1 MKCPNAASLPVRMTW
16 AFWTAI
22 TGAPGEAAI
31 AAPVTVGPDEL
42 ALAAASCGGGA
53 VTPVGEECPAVGE
66 RPAPAW
72 GVLLRAAVAVWG
84 PPAATGKR
92 PLTIA
97 VKLLISYCGVVA
109 ISWLR
114 TITDST

>member
-53 VTPVGEECPAVGE
+53 GTPVGGGWPARCTGETPADDCGQAADQRLRCGGYQLAAHDHRFDVARGVVVG
-66 RPAPAW
+66 
-72 GVLLRAAVAVWG
+72 VDRAA
-84 PPAATGKR
+84 
-92 PLTIA
+92 
-97 VKLLISYCGVVA
+97 
-109 ISWLR
+109 
-114 TITDST
+114 